1 MPAPLNVA
9 AFTTALDPTPPL
21 GAMTLMDAAGP
32 LAMGVGVLLLGLLVV
47 GIALRFSRRR

>member
-1 MPAPLNVA
+1 MPALLHVTA
-9 AFTTALDPTPPL
+9 TTAALASAAPL

>member
-1 MPAPLNVA
+1 MPATLNVDA
-9 AFTTALDPTPPL
+9 INAALDPNPPL